1 MRKRALA
8 LMAVLLSGMMSIS
21 SYAGEWKQDNVG
33 WWYQNDD
40 GSYPTNSWQE
50 IDGKQYYFGNDGY
63 MLHDTTTPDG
73 YYVDAN
79 GVWDQSAQV
88 NTPKKETGLP
98 DLSTYMSSRRDV
110 NCASVLVELTN
121 HSDSDIIVYGP
132 GSRFRDS
139 DYKSFNRN
147 THLVILSDDLSSSIQ
162 LRQLTLKPGEKKTVF
177 FEIDGEK
184 TWYDKN
190 SEIVFCIEYQG
201 KGYMCSATANYGMIM
216 TSFDTLNEQTGT
228 PFTLEQLKLLP
239 Y

>member
-40 GSYPTNSWQE
+40 GSYPANSWQE

-139 DYKSFNRN
+139 DYKSFNYN
-147 THLVILSDDLSSSIQ
+147 GLI
-162 LRQLTLKPGEKKTVF
+162 
-177 FEIDGEK
+177 
-184 TWYDKN
+184 N
-190 SEIVFCIEYQG
+190 
-201 KGYMCSATANYGMIM
+201 
-216 TSFDTLNEQTGT
+216 
-228 PFTLEQLKLLP
+228 
-239 Y
+239 